1 MRSGLDIQRLER
13 GGRATDYS
21 SLGRHLSQ
29 SCGAGAR
36 DSGAEKKMGAI
47 YTSVLSIFI
56 YTPEKSQTEI
66 QAWETGE
73 KVEEA
78 HTKRGLNSQGEGGLK
93 DCACWSGES

>member
-21 SLGRHLSQ
+21 SLGRHLPQ

-56 YTPEKSQTEI
+56 YTPEKARQRYRHGK
-66 QAWETGE
+66 QG
-73 KVEEA
+73 KRLKK
-78 HTKRGLNSQGEGGLK
+78 HTQKG
-93 DCACWSGES
+93 D